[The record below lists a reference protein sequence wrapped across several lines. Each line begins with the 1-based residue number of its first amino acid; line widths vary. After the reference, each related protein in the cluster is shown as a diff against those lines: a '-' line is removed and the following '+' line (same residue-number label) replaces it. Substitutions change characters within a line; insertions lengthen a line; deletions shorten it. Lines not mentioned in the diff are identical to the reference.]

1 MRPGSRPPKFCATS
15 SVGSM
20 GGACFS
26 SPAQRSAL
34 CSRFAARTWR
44 IAQASAIFYRPH
56 AGKPLCKRAR
66 PPLSLRPTGAQR
78 LTPATGRTVAQLN
91 RTECYGRNP
100 EIEVPGANDLPLQ
113 NELHATARNKST
125 NGDRVLPCKNY
136 EVHMRQLAVSLFGAV
151 ASPLRFAVI
160 TALLAFTTLPLL
172 AQEQPIPAELSFLNK
187 IGKPYRVTYE
197 PWTEI
202 KIPQGNDYG
211 FGKMVRGKH
220 WQFPV
225 IITGAIT
232 REAVWAIVKP
242 AFLANG
248 WTAVHEWPRSI
259 EMFLHYQK
267 DGVEAW
273 ADTDTQGNERDSV
286 EIVEIAPMPFKF
298 TLTAPSA
305 TPEPVDPNAGD
316 FPWLGPLPGS
326 KYRSSVLDI
335 APFYVSIKGASAPE
349 LVASGSIIKAYYAP
363 PDGLSNSLFR
373 IAYHDALTAAGWTIV
388 SESMGAD
395 VAISAHF
402 TRNGRNLWVSLHKN
416 DTFDIRVADA
426 GAVNKDMS
434 SDLKTNCHVA
444 IYGVL
449 FDFNKSTL
457 QPASDP
463 VLQQILDLLKKN
475 PTQKIEVQGHTDNVG
490 GDAYNQTL
498 SEARAKA
505 IVTWLTQHGIAG
517 DRLTAKGFGK
527 TKPIADNATDAGRA
541 KNRRVEIADPNC
553 AAHSK

>member
-1 MRPGSRPPKFCATS
+1 MRPLAPSPFRAAS
-15 SVGSM
+15 SCV
-20 GGACFS
+20 
-26 SPAQRSAL
+26 
-34 CSRFAARTWR
+34 
-44 IAQASAIFYRPH
+44 
-56 AGKPLCKRAR
+56 
-66 PPLSLRPTGAQR
+66 
-78 LTPATGRTVAQLN
+78 
-91 RTECYGRNP
+91 
-100 EIEVPGANDLPLQ
+100 
-113 NELHATARNKST
+113 
-125 NGDRVLPCKNY
+125 
-136 EVHMRQLAVSLFGAV
+136 
-151 ASPLRFAVI
+151 RFAVMS
-160 TALLAFTTLPLL
+160 ALLAFMTLPLL

-187 IGKPYRVTYE
+187 VGQPYRITYE
-197 PWTEI
+197 PWTELQ
-202 KIPQGNDYG
+202 IPQGNSG
-211 FGKMVRGKH
+211 MNGIGKVVRGKH

-225 IITGAIT
+225 IVAGAT
-232 REAVWAIVKP
+232 TPEAVWAIIKP

-248 WTAVHEWPRSI
+248 WTTVHEWTAGGVELFI
-259 EMFLHYQK
+259 HYQK

-273 ADTDTQGNERDSV
+273 AETDTQGNERASV
-286 EIVEIAPMPFKF
+286 DVIEIAPMPFTF
-298 TLTAPSA
+298 ALTAPSA

-326 KYRSSVLDI
+326 KFRSSAPDA
-335 APFYVSIKGASAPE
+335 APFYVPIKGASEPE
-349 LVASGSIIKAYYAP
+349 LVAPGSIIKAYYAP
-363 PDGLSNSLFR
+363 PDGLSNPLFR

-388 SESMGAD
+388 NESMASD

-402 TRNGRNLWVSLHKN
+402 TKNGRNLWAYLHKN
-416 DTFDIRVADA
+416 DTYDIRVADA
-426 GAVNKDMS
+426 GAANKDMG

-505 IVTWLTQHGIAG
+505 IVTWLTQHGIAAS
-517 DRLTAKGFGK
+517 RLTAKGFGK
-527 TKPIADNATDAGRA
+527 TRPIADNATDAGRA

-553 AAHSK
+553 AAHSN

>member
-1 MRPGSRPPKFCATS
+1 MRHL
-15 SVGSM
+15 
-20 GGACFS
+20 
-26 SPAQRSAL
+26 AL
-34 CSRFAARTWR
+34 
-44 IAQASAIFYRPH
+44 
-56 AGKPLCKRAR
+56 
-66 PPLSLRPTGAQR
+66 
-78 LTPATGRTVAQLN
+78 
-91 RTECYGRNP
+91 
-100 EIEVPGANDLPLQ
+100 
-113 NELHATARNKST
+113 
-125 NGDRVLPCKNY
+125 
-136 EVHMRQLAVSLFGAV
+136 SLFGAAV
-151 ASPLRFAVI
+151 SCLLFAVI
-160 TALLAFTTLPLL
+160 TAMLAFITLPLM

-187 IGKPYRVTYE
+187 LGKPYRITYE
-197 PWTEI
+197 PWTELQ
-202 KIPQGNDYG
+202 IPEGNRG
-211 FGKMVRGKH
+211 SGGVGKVVRGKH

-225 IITGAIT
+225 IVPGAT
-232 REAVWAIVKP
+232 TEDAVWAIIKP

-248 WTAVHEWPRSI
+248 WTAVHEWSAGGI
-259 EMFLHYQK
+259 MLFLHYQK

-273 ADTDTQGNERDSV
+273 AETDPGGAERASV
-286 EIVEIAPMPFKF
+286 DMIEIAPMPFKF
-298 TLTAPSA
+298 TLTSPSA

-326 KYRSSVLDI
+326 KFRSSAPDPL
-335 APFYVSIKGASAPE
+335 PFYVPIKGANEPE

-388 SESMGAD
+388 NESMGAD

-402 TRNGRNLWVSLHKN
+402 TKNGRNLWASLHKN

-426 GAVNKDMS
+426 GAVNKDMG
-434 SDLKTNCHVA
+434 SDLRTNCHVA
-444 IYGVL
+444 VYGVL

-463 VLQQILDLLKKN
+463 VLQQILDLLKKS
-475 PTQKIEVQGHTDNVG
+475 PTIKIEVQGHTDNVG

-505 IVTWLTQHGIAG
+505 IVTWLTEHGIAG

-527 TKPIADNATDAGRA
+527 TRPIADNATDAGRA

>member
-1 MRPGSRPPKFCATS
+1 M
-15 SVGSM
+15 
-20 GGACFS
+20 
-26 SPAQRSAL
+26 
-34 CSRFAARTWR
+34 
-44 IAQASAIFYRPH
+44 
-56 AGKPLCKRAR
+56 
-66 PPLSLRPTGAQR
+66 
-78 LTPATGRTVAQLN
+78 
-91 RTECYGRNP
+91 
-100 EIEVPGANDLPLQ
+100 
-113 NELHATARNKST
+113 
-125 NGDRVLPCKNY
+125 LPCKNY
-136 EVHMRQLAVSLFGAV
+136 EVYMRQLAVSLFRAV
-151 ASPLRFAVI
+151 AFPLRFAVI

-187 IGKPYRVTYE
+187 IGKPYRITYE
-197 PWTEI
+197 PWTELQ
-202 KIPQGNDYG
+202 IPQGNRGMDG
-211 FGKMVRGKH
+211 VGKVARGKH

-225 IITGAIT
+225 IVTGAIT
-232 REAVWAIVKP
+232 GDAVWAIIKP

-248 WTAVHEWPRSI
+248 WTAVHEWSAGGI
-259 EMFLHYQK
+259 ELFLHYQK

-273 ADTDTQGNERDSV
+273 AETDTQGGERASV

-305 TPEPVDPNAGD
+305 TPEPVDPAAGD
-316 FPWLGPLPGS
+316 FPWLSPLPGS
-326 KYRSSVLDI
+326 KYRSSVPDT

-402 TRNGRNLWVSLHKN
+402 TRNGRNLWASLHKN
-416 DTFDIRVADA
+416 DSFDIRVADA
-426 GAVNKDMS
+426 GAVNKDMG

-527 TKPIADNATDAGRA
+527 TRPIADNANDAGRA

>member
-1 MRPGSRPPKFCATS
+1 
-15 SVGSM
+15 
-20 GGACFS
+20 
-26 SPAQRSAL
+26 
-34 CSRFAARTWR
+34 
-44 IAQASAIFYRPH
+44 
-56 AGKPLCKRAR
+56 
-66 PPLSLRPTGAQR
+66 
-78 LTPATGRTVAQLN
+78 
-91 RTECYGRNP
+91 
-100 EIEVPGANDLPLQ
+100 
-113 NELHATARNKST
+113 
-125 NGDRVLPCKNY
+125 
-136 EVHMRQLAVSLFGAV
+136 MRQRAVSLFGAV
-151 ASPLRFAVI
+151 ASPWRFAVI
-160 TALLAFTTLPLL
+160 AALLAFTTLPFL
-172 AQEQPIPAELSFLNK
+172 AQEQPIPAELGFLNK
-187 IGKPYRVTYE
+187 IGKPYRITYE
-197 PWTEI
+197 PWTELQ
-202 KIPQGNDYG
+202 IPQGNRG
-211 FGKMVRGKH
+211 MGGVGKVVSGKH

-225 IITGAIT
+225 IVPGATTG
-232 REAVWAIVKP
+232 EAVWAIIKP

-248 WTAVHEWPRSI
+248 WTAVHEWSAGGI
-259 EMFLHYQK
+259 ELFLHYQK

-273 ADTDTQGNERDSV
+273 AETDTQGMERASV

-298 TLTAPSA
+298 TLTPPSA
-305 TPEPVDPNAGD
+305 TQEPVDPAAGD

-326 KYRSSVLDI
+326 KFRSSAPDT
-335 APFYVSIKGASAPE
+335 APFYVPIKGASEPE

-388 SESMGAD
+388 NESMGAD

-402 TRNGRNLWVSLHKN
+402 TRNGRNLWASLHKN

-527 TKPIADNATDAGRA
+527 TRPIADNATDAGRA

>member
-1 MRPGSRPPKFCATS
+1 L
-15 SVGSM
+15 
-20 GGACFS
+20 
-26 SPAQRSAL
+26 SAL
-34 CSRFAARTWR
+34 
-44 IAQASAIFYRPH
+44 
-56 AGKPLCKRAR
+56 L
-66 PPLSLRPTGAQR
+66 
-78 LTPATGRTVAQLN
+78 LTAVA
-91 RTECYGRNP
+91 
-100 EIEVPGANDLPLQ
+100 
-113 NELHATARNKST
+113 
-125 NGDRVLPCKNY
+125 LPC
-136 EVHMRQLAVSLFGAV
+136 
-151 ASPLRFAVI
+151 
-160 TALLAFTTLPLL
+160 L

-187 IGKPYRVTYE
+187 IGKPYRITYE
-197 PWTEI
+197 PWAELQ
-202 KIPQGNDYG
+202 IPQGNRGMDG
-211 FGKMVRGKH
+211 VGRMARGKH

-225 IITGAIT
+225 IVTGAMT
-232 REAVWAIVKP
+232 ADAVWAIIKP

-248 WTAVHEWPRSI
+248 WTAVHEWSAGGI
-259 EMFLHYQK
+259 ELFLHYQK

-273 ADTDTQGNERDSV
+273 AETDTSGIERASV
-286 EIVEIAPMPFKF
+286 EIIEIAPMPFKF

-305 TPEPVDPNAGD
+305 TPERVNPNAGD

-326 KYRSSVLDI
+326 RFRSSAPDT
-335 APFYVSIKGASAPE
+335 APFYVSIKGASESE
-349 LVASGSIIKAYYAP
+349 LVASGSIIKAYYP
-363 PDGLSNSLFR
+363 PRDGLSNSLFR

-388 SESMGAD
+388 HESMGAD

-402 TRNGRNLWVSLHKN
+402 TGNGRNLWASLHKN

-449 FDFNKSTL
+449 FDFNKSTI

-475 PTQKIEVQGHTDNVG
+475 LTQKIEVQGHTDNVG

-498 SEARAKA
+498 AEARARA
-505 IVTWLTQHGIAG
+505 IVAWLTQHGIAA

-527 TKPIADNATDAGRA
+527 TRPIADNATDAGRA

-553 AAHSK
+553 TAAGK

>member
-1 MRPGSRPPKFCATS
+1 M
-15 SVGSM
+15 
-20 GGACFS
+20 
-26 SPAQRSAL
+26 
-34 CSRFAARTWR
+34 
-44 IAQASAIFYRPH
+44 
-56 AGKPLCKRAR
+56 
-66 PPLSLRPTGAQR
+66 
-78 LTPATGRTVAQLN
+78 
-91 RTECYGRNP
+91 
-100 EIEVPGANDLPLQ
+100 LPF
-113 NELHATARNKST
+113 KS
-125 NGDRVLPCKNY
+125 Y
-136 EVHMRQLAVSLFGAV
+136 EVYMRQRAVSLFGAV

-160 TALLAFTTLPLL
+160 AALLAFTPLPFL

-187 IGKPYRVTYE
+187 IGKPYRITYE
-197 PWTEI
+197 PWTEMQ
-202 KIPQGNDYG
+202 IPEGNRG
-211 FGKMVRGKH
+211 SGGVGKLVSGKH

-225 IITGAIT
+225 IVTGAMTQDAI
-232 REAVWAIVKP
+232 WARIKP

-248 WTAVHEWPRSI
+248 WTAVHEWSAGGI
-259 EMFLHYQK
+259 MLFLHYQK

-273 ADTDTQGNERDSV
+273 AETDPGPAERASV
-286 EIVEIAPMPFKF
+286 DLIEIAPMPFKF

-326 KYRSSVLDI
+326 KYRSSVPDPV
-335 APFYVSIKGASAPE
+335 PFYVPVKGASEPE
-349 LVASGSIIKAYYAP
+349 LVASGSIVKTYYAP
-363 PDGLSNSLFR
+363 PDGLSNALFR
-373 IAYHDALTAAGWTIV
+373 IAYHDALTSAGWTIV
-388 SESMGAD
+388 NESMGAD

-402 TRNGRNLWVSLHKN
+402 TRNGRNLWASLHKN
-416 DTFDIRVADA
+416 DSFDIRVADA
-426 GAVNKDMS
+426 GAVNKDMG

-505 IVTWLTQHGIAG
+505 IVTWLTQHAIAG

-527 TKPIADNATDAGRA
+527 TRPIADNATDAGRA

-553 AAHSK
+553 AAPSK

>member
-1 MRPGSRPPKFCATS
+1 MPGRLL
-15 SVGSM
+15 
-20 GGACFS
+20 
-26 SPAQRSAL
+26 SAL
-34 CSRFAARTWR
+34 
-44 IAQASAIFYRPH
+44 
-56 AGKPLCKRAR
+56 L
-66 PPLSLRPTGAQR
+66 
-78 LTPATGRTVAQLN
+78 LTAVA
-91 RTECYGRNP
+91 
-100 EIEVPGANDLPLQ
+100 
-113 NELHATARNKST
+113 
-125 NGDRVLPCKNY
+125 LPC
-136 EVHMRQLAVSLFGAV
+136 
-151 ASPLRFAVI
+151 
-160 TALLAFTTLPLL
+160 L

-187 IGKPYRVTYE
+187 IGKPYRITYE
-197 PWTEI
+197 PWAELQ
-202 KIPQGNDYG
+202 IPQGNRGMDG
-211 FGKMVRGKH
+211 VGRMARGKH

-225 IITGAIT
+225 IVTGAMT
-232 REAVWAIVKP
+232 ADAVWAIIKP

-248 WTAVHEWPRSI
+248 WTAVHEWSAGGI
-259 EMFLHYQK
+259 ELFLHYQK

-273 ADTDTQGNERDSV
+273 AETDTSGIERASV
-286 EIVEIAPMPFKF
+286 EIIEIAPMPFKF

-305 TPEPVDPNAGD
+305 TPERVNPNAGD

-326 KYRSSVLDI
+326 RFRSSAPDT
-335 APFYVSIKGASAPE
+335 APFYVSIKGASESE
-349 LVASGSIIKAYYAP
+349 LVASGSIIKAYYP
-363 PDGLSNSLFR
+363 PRDGLSNSLFR

-388 SESMGAD
+388 HESMGAD

-402 TRNGRNLWVSLHKN
+402 TGNGRNLWASLHKN

-449 FDFNKSTL
+449 FDFNKSTI

-475 PTQKIEVQGHTDNVG
+475 LTQKIEVQGHTDNVG

-498 SEARAKA
+498 AEARARA
-505 IVTWLTQHGIAG
+505 IVAWLTQHGIAA

-527 TKPIADNATDAGRA
+527 TRPIADNATDAGRA

-553 AAHSK
+553 TAAGK